1 MAESVILDPATLQAF
16 RNSLGADGADVFRTV
31 LRLFL
36 SDAPRLIAAME
47 KGLRET
53 DLRLVQRS
61 AHTLRTNCSTIGALE
76 LAHRCQTLEAS
87 CRQGDRS
94 HWPEQGAAITELFPA
109 VLSAVQ
115 AELERSLPDGG
126 V

>member
-53 DLRLVQRS
+53 DLRLVQRRPIRCATTAPQS
-61 AHTLRTNCSTIGALE
+61 VPWSWPTAARRWKPAAGKATGATGRSRE
-76 LAHRCQTLEAS
+76 RQSRS
-87 CRQGDRS
+87 CFPRS
-94 HWPEQGAAITELFPA
+94 
-109 VLSAVQ
+109 
-115 AELERSLPDGG
+115 
-126 V
+126 